1 MDPLS
6 IAAHA
11 GQLRVCCD
19 EIINLSARIL
29 ASKIPD
35 SDSVLSGLNRELPY
49 VASSLEEIQQVW
61 KTHGPTLMMH
71 PAAGFGM
78 WPNVQKNLESANVS
92 FQAVKSK
99 LIPVLESVGKR
110 GGFLGIN
117 SGAFK
122 FGLRVR
128 ALAVYQE
135 RIRAHHT
142 AFRIGTN
149 MMTMYVRLVSRPN
162 GVIMLRSL

>member
-1 MDPLS
+1 MDPLY

-29 ASKIPD
+29 ASKVPD
-35 SDSVLSGLNRELPY
+35 SDSILSGLNRELPY
-49 VASSLEEIQQVW
+49 VASSLGEIQQIW

-78 WPNVQKNLESANVS
+78 WSSVQKNLESANIS

-117 SGAFK
+117 SGAWK

-135 RIRAHHT
+135 RIRAHYT

-162 GVIMLRSL
+162 GVTMLRSL